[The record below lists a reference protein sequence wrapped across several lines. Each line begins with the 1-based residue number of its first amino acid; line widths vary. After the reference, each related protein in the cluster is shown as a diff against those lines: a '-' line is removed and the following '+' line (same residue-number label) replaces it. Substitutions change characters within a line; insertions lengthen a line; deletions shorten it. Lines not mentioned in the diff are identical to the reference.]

1 MSDPNLP
8 QEDGLFEAMVL
19 SELQQMPV
27 QIDIE
32 RAITRLRAAGFSAEA
47 DVLLG
52 RGDAAWVMLRALRD
66 ALRRRNPAWCKLW
79 QQPQLSDKELDDALG
94 TLEDLLEVVL

>member
-1 MSDPNLP
+1 MSDPKLP

-19 SELQQMPV
+19 SELEHMPI

-32 RAITRLRAAGFSAEA
+32 RAITRLRANGFSAEA

-66 ALRRRNPAWCKLW
+66 ALRRMDPAWCELH
-79 QQPQLSDKELDDALG
+79 QQSQLSDEEFDDVLG
-94 TLEDLLEVVL
+94 TLEDLLEGDL